1 LSVRPSY
8 NWQAYF
14 PFSYQAN
21 AAANLDVVRVSA
33 PKLAITFDY
42 RDDPVQPTRGV
53 YFSNAFEVA
62 GYVFRGTVS
71 DLRVRPEVRA
81 YTRGALGKKSVFS
94 ARLGF
99 GFLFPRSSPGDGHY
113 GETLDPSTPAGILAD
128 LNPKDPVVVRDQ
140 QKLALRA
147 FYSGGPTSNRGYPY
161 RGVGPQGQIGY
172 LVPAAT
178 TGVNCA
184 LASAENEQ
192 GCVRPLGGLTLWELS
207 LETRFPISGDLH
219 GALFVD
225 ASDVSRYVGTVR
237 LRVPHVSPGFGL
249 RYLTL
254 VGPLRLDFG
263 FRPPYLQA
271 IGKKELPPEE
281 GDEGGTIFGVP
292 MSIGIA
298 LGEAF

>member
-1 LSVRPSY
+1 LSIRPSY

-14 PFSYQAN
+14 PFSYQAS

-33 PKLAITFDY
+33 PKLDIALDY

-53 YFSNAFEVA
+53 FLSNAFEVA
-62 GYVFRGTVS
+62 GYVFQGTVS
-71 DLRVRPEVRA
+71 DIRVRPEVRV

-99 GFLFPRSSPGDGHY
+99 GFLFPRSAPGGGHY

-128 LNPKDPVVVRDQ
+128 QNPKDPVVVRDQ

-207 LETRFPISGDLH
+207 LETRFPIAGALH

-254 VGPLRLDFG
+254 VGPLRLDLG

-292 MSIGIA
+292 MSVGIA